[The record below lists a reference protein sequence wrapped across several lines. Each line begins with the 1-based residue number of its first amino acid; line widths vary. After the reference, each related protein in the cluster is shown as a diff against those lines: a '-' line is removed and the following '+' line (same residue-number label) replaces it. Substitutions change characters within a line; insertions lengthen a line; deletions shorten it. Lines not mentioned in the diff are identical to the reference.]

1 MKRGK
6 YILLIVLIF
15 VVLIVATF
23 FAFVYFEFG
32 SRPPAVGANA
42 YLEVNIGGE
51 LLEWT
56 QPDLFTSLFLGN
68 EPLAVHDIW
77 MNLRK
82 AKVDGRICGVLLRL
96 NMMECGWAKA
106 DEIREAILDF
116 RKSGKKVYAF
126 IEEAPSFDK
135 EYFLATACDKI
146 ILHPL
151 AWLGIPG
158 IGGDIP
164 FFKKA
169 LDKLGVEAQ
178 FEHIEEYKTAYN
190 QFMEK
195 GFTAP
200 HREMEEAIYGNIFD
214 RYVKTVALA
223 RHKTEDEVK
232 RLINHGFFQGEQAKE
247 AGLVDAVLYD
257 DQLPGLF
264 EGNGLKPSRVSHEEY
279 SRVKPSSVGLGTGR
293 RVALIYA
300 MGPIL
305 SGESINYQMIGGQT
319 LARWIRRARL
329 DKSVAA
335 VVLRVDSPGGSA
347 VASDTIGREVELTKK
362 VKPIV
367 VSMSDMAGSGGYW
380 ISMAAHKIIAHP
392 QTLTASIGVLAGKF
406 NFDKL
411 YEKLGITYEELGY
424 GQHANIFS
432 TFHALTKDERALLRE
447 QISWIYDKFLTKVSE
462 GRNMT
467 KEKVNEVGRG
477 RVWTGDQAKSIGLV
491 DELGGLS
498 EAIEEAKKL
507 AGIPTAEDVSL
518 DVMPRRTSLWRT
530 LLGRG
535 QDVLSLRLDPV
546 LKKALTGLQVMQR
559 EKFLAMMPFWVPIN

>member
-6 YILLIVLIF
+6 YVLLIALIF
-15 VVLIVATF
+15 VVLIMATF
-23 FAFVYFEFG
+23 FAFIYFEFG
-32 SRPPAVGANA
+32 GKPPAVGANA
-42 YLEVNIGGE
+42 YLEINLGGE
-51 LLEWT
+51 LLEWSK
-56 QPDLFTSLFLGN
+56 PDLFTSLFMGG
-68 EPLAVHDIW
+68 EPLAMHDIW

-82 AKVDGRICGVLLRL
+82 AKADRRICGVLLRL
-96 NMMECGWAKA
+96 NMMQCGWAKA
-106 DEIREAILDF
+106 DEVREAILDF
-116 RKSGKKVYAF
+116 RKSGKKAYAF

-151 AWLGIPG
+151 GWLGIPG
-158 IGGDIP
+158 IGGDVP
-164 FFKKA
+164 FFKKG
-169 LDKLGVEAQ
+169 LDKLGIEAQ

-200 HREMEEAIYGNIFD
+200 HREMVEAIYGNIFD

-223 RHKTEDEVK
+223 RHKTEAEVK
-232 RLINHGFFQGEQAKE
+232 GLIDHGFYQGEQAKD
-247 AGLVDAVLYD
+247 AGLVDLLLYD

-264 EGNGLKPSRVSHEEY
+264 EGNGPKPGRVNQEDY
-279 SRVKPSSVGLGTGR
+279 SKVSPSSVGLGTGR
-293 RVALIYA
+293 KVALIYA

-305 SGESINYQMIGGQT
+305 SGESVNYQMIGGQT

-362 VKPIV
+362 VKPFV

-380 ISMAAHKIIAHP
+380 ISMAAHKIVAHP
-392 QTLTASIGVLAGKF
+392 QTLTASIGVLSGKF

-411 YEKLGITYEELGY
+411 YEKLGITSEVLSY
-424 GQHANIFS
+424 GQRANIFS
-432 TFHALTKDERALLRE
+432 TFHPLTKEDRALLRE
-447 QISWIYDKFLTKVSE
+447 QITWIYDKFLTKVSE
-462 GRNMT
+462 GRNIT

-477 RVWTGDQAKSIGLV
+477 RVWTGDQARAIGLV
-491 DELGGLS
+491 DELGGLT

-507 AGIPTAEDVSL
+507 AGIPATEDVRL
-518 DVMPRRTSLWRT
+518 DVMPRRTSFWSS

-535 QDVLSLRLDPV
+535 QDLASLRLDPA
-546 LKKALTGLQVMQR
+546 LKKALAGLQVMQGER
-559 EKFLAMMPFWVPIN
+559 FLALMPLWVSVN